1 VKSLRRSH
9 FATFLLLLPSLL
21 SSCSKPAEK
30 PQFYKMTGTVVSVE
44 LRSHQA
50 TIQHGA
56 IPGFMDAMTMPYSVK
71 DDSELRKLSAGD
83 EIAADLMVSKET
95 GEAWLA
101 NVRVTK
107 AASNK

>member
-1 VKSLRRSH
+1 MKSLRRSH

-56 IPGFMDAMTMPYSVK
+56 IPGFMDAMTMPYKVDKPDVFKKVK
-71 DDSELRKLSAGD
+71 VGD
-83 EIAADLMVSKET
+83 QIKATVYEGDYTLY
-95 GEAWLA
+95 
-101 NVRVTK
+101 NVEVLP
-107 AASNK
+107 ASNSKK